1 MTTATT
7 IDRNYESLDTWHSFA
22 RDTLPRGD
30 LNDEVFEVGND
41 SQRRTQRRK
50 LTGSQTTSVR
60 PTTIFV
66 RFVEMDVESLSD
78 PVPMT
83 TSPAQDVELSVFVP
97 IQPKSTRKVRF
108 HVRKRESWTPNPL
121 LAVHEEQW

>member
-7 IDRNYESLDTWHSFA
+7 IYRNYESFGSLRSDARSSLYGSGLD
-22 RDTLPRGD
+22 
-30 LNDEVFEVGND
+30 DEGFDASHD
-41 SQRRTQRRK
+41 SQRRACERQMA
-50 LTGSQTTSVR
+50 GSHMASKR

-66 RFVEMDVESLSD
+66 RFVEMDVESLGD
-78 PVPMT
+78 LVPMT
-83 TSPAQDVELSVFVP
+83 TSVAQDVELSLFVP